1 MMIKKFLQLFIGIFT
16 AVLLFVALVIPNR
29 LSWVSPYSFAV
40 IPAELL
46 LLGWLVLLPGRG
58 GLALRWIASAILA
71 AGIIFKIADMATY
84 NVFARPFSP
93 VFDAYLL
100 MNGMD
105 LLHGILGKFT
115 ALVVAAILILTVI
128 FIVSLAFHTLSIA
141 SAALSRNRIA
151 SSVVLTIFSVVWIFL
166 WAFNSPRAS
175 TQFLNQMTAHL
186 RATHQSIQDIDDF
199 KTLLANRTGIES
211 KLTAHPDVTP
221 VQQLFEILGG
231 KDVLM
236 IFIESYGR
244 TVFDKPE
251 FSMHIQ
257 PLMQNQTEKLQAA
270 GISTRSAWL
279 TSPTVGGLSW
289 LAHGTAM
296 SGLWINSQLRYDT
309 LVMSQHPSLN
319 NLFRRAGWRSVGV
332 MPAITMAWPE
342 GNYFG
347 YDQLYHAHNSGYEGE
362 AFNWVTMPDQFT
374 LAAFQR
380 NELHKKNRPPVMA
393 EIALISS
400 HAPWTPVPRLVD
412 WNKVGDGKIFNE
424 QATSGDTPE
433 TVWRDPERIRLQFR
447 LSIEYTLTTLVDY
460 LLTFGNDNLVV
471 IAFGDHQPAP
481 LVTGDSDNRDV
492 PVHFFARD
500 PKIIDAISAW
510 QWTEGL
516 IPSAGSPVWGMDEVR
531 ERFIETFSPGITGEA
546 ER

>member
-1 MMIKKFLQLFIGIFT
+1 
-16 AVLLFVALVIPNR
+16 
-29 LSWVSPYSFAV
+29 
-40 IPAELL
+40 
-46 LLGWLVLLPGRG
+46 
-58 GLALRWIASAILA
+58 
-71 AGIIFKIADMATY
+71 
-84 NVFARPFSP
+84 
-93 VFDAYLL
+93 
-100 MNGMD
+100 
-105 LLHGILGKFT
+105 
-115 ALVVAAILILTVI
+115 
-128 FIVSLAFHTLSIA
+128 
-141 SAALSRNRIA
+141 
-151 SSVVLTIFSVVWIFL
+151 
-166 WAFNSPRAS
+166 
-175 TQFLNQMTAHL
+175 
-186 RATHQSIQDIDDF
+186 
-199 KTLLANRTGIES
+199 
-211 KLTAHPDVTP
+211 
-221 VQQLFEILGG
+221 
-231 KDVLM
+231 
-236 IFIESYGR
+236 
-244 TVFDKPE
+244 
-251 FSMHIQ
+251 
-257 PLMQNQTEKLQAA
+257 
-270 GISTRSAWL
+270 
-279 TSPTVGGLSW
+279 
-289 LAHGTAM
+289 
-296 SGLWINSQLRYDT
+296 
-309 LVMSQHPSLN
+309 MSQHPSLN

-516 IPSAGSPVWGMDEVR
+516 IPSADSPVWGMDEVR